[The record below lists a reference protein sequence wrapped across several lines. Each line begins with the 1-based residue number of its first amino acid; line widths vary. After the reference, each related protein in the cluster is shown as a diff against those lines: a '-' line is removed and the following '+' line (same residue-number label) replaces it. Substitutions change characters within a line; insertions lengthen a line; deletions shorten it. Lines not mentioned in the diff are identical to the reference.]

1 MGLMSENTYEVM
13 QRLADASK
21 RAKFIERAPASAGGG
36 DYIAHDV
43 INQLALAMVGP
54 HSFEV
59 IELIRGHI
67 PAWVDKEGKLRRDA
81 RIDGVTGVLARLTV
95 DIGGKTYTIVEVGDE
110 GNPQLGS
117 DAENTKKAASDAYK
131 RCWMRLGLGLE
142 LWAQENWALPAMLAH
157 YHQQVE
163 GQGSLL

>member
-1 MGLMSENTYEVM
+1 MEQGTYEVM
-13 QRLADASK
+13 QRLADAQS
-21 RAKFIERAPASAGGG
+21 RARFVEKAPQGKHGE
-36 DYIAHDV
+36 YIAHDV

-59 IELIRGHI
+59 VELIRGYI
-67 PAWVDKEGKLRRDA
+67 PAWVDKDGKERMPQ

-95 DIGGKTYTIVEVGDE
+95 DLPGHGPVVIVEVGSED
-110 GNPQLGS
+110 NPQMGS

-142 LWAQENWALPAMLAH
+142 LWAGKAWSLPKMLTH
-157 YHQQVE
+157 YHTQVE
-163 GQGSLL
+163 GQETLL